1 MTLQSRVFQLDAF
14 DDAFELEE
22 FDFATSFREV
32 RWDHVRVDWDA
43 HITQLLHENRFQVEY
58 RMTLGTFYK
67 LCDYIHHKIKRNF
80 KKSKSTEPIIDEIIV
95 GVGLRF
101 LAGGKL
107 NDIRYIYGISI
118 ATAYTCKKSFIDA
131 V

>member
-1 MTLQSRVFQLDAF
+1 MSGWNVHN
-14 DDAFELEE
+14 
-22 FDFATSFREV
+22 S
-32 RWDHVRVDWDA
+32 
-43 HITQLLHENRFQVEY
+43 QLLHENRFDVEY

-67 LCDYIHHKIKRNF
+67 LRHYLHHKIKRNF

-101 LAGGKL
+101 LVGDKL